1 MKTASASTQS
11 HPFRSALLV
20 LTASWIATEAIS
32 ALSECLMSAAPA
44 ETSAPVVAVA
54 SGQSER
60 GVPVYRLPPVTVTAA
75 RSVAALETT
84 APKREAVEARVI
96 RSRSVRSP
104 S

>member
-54 SGQSER
+54 SGESER
-60 GVPVYRLPPVTVTAA
+60 GVPVYRLPSITVTAG
-75 RSVAALETT
+75 RSVATLETT
-84 APKREAVEARVI
+84 APKREPVEARA
-96 RSRSVRSP
+96 SRLRRARSP